1 MIKRRRQLGGDTRFA
16 QASQRPQQLP
26 QTLVGLLLWC
36 GLISGCGLLPSLTG
50 TPPPT
55 PEVHLLLGNPSG
67 AVSDPNSPNNYLI
80 VRPQYALSYNR
91 DKGIP
96 NWASWQLNP
105 SWLGD
110 LPRGPFATDTSLP
123 ATWYRVRTDD
133 YTGSGFDRGHVVP
146 AADRNQKPADGES
159 VFLMTNII
167 PQAADNNR
175 GPWEKLE
182 RYCRD
187 LTKQGKELYIIS
199 GWAGSGGKGE
209 RGKKTAIARGKVAV
223 PAATWKIVVVL
234 NQPGLGLE
242 SIRNDTR
249 VIAVIM
255 PNAQGIKNDDWRSY
269 RQSVDTVEQ
278 ITGYDFLS
286 NLPTATQTILEAKVD
301 KR

>member
-1 MIKRRRQLGGDTRFA
+1 MIKRRLGIGGDR
-16 QASQRPQQLP
+16 LP
-26 QTLVGLLLWC
+26 RISLLAVAGILLC
-36 GLISGCGLLPSLTG
+36 CSVISSCTLLPYLTDLA
-50 TPPPT
+50 TSKNS
-55 PEVHLLLGNPSG
+55 VHLLLGNPSG
-67 AVSDPNSPNNYLI
+67 AISDPSTPNNYLI
-80 VRPQYALSYNR
+80 ARPQYALSYNR

-96 NWASWQLNP
+96 NWASWQLNT
-105 SWLGD
+105 SWLGS
-110 LPRGPFATDTSLP
+110 LPRAPFVTDTSLP
-123 ATWYRVRTDD
+123 PTWYQVRTDD

-146 AADRNQKPADGES
+146 AADRNKRQADNEA

-187 LTKQGKELYIIS
+187 LAKQGKELYIIS

-209 RGKKTAIARGKVAV
+209 RGKKTAIARGKIAV

-234 NQPGLGLE
+234 NQPGSGLE
-242 SIRNDTR
+242 SIANDTR
-249 VIAVIM
+249 VITVVM
-255 PNAQGIKNDDWRSY
+255 PNTQGIKDDDWRSY
-269 RQSVDTVEQ
+269 RQSVDTLEQ

-286 NLPTATQTILEAKVD
+286 NVPVAIQAVLEAKVD